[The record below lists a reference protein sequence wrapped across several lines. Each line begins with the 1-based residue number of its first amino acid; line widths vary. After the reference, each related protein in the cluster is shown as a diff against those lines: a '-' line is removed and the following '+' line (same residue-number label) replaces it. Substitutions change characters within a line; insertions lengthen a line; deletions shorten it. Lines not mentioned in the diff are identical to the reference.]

1 MALATTVPVWE
12 MGRPTVPKTTTR
24 PILVVIS
31 CGCCF
36 LQSCI
41 AFAIMLPILYQR
53 RCCVTFLKM
62 QFCSATSMAM
72 AIFILGLLQLFPP
85 HGKLALHG
93 IATFG
98 LNLALAP

>member
-1 MALATTVPVWE
+1 MVSILLHLKGFRLGGFSPVKRL
-12 MGRPTVPKTTTR
+12 RPTVPKTTAR

-85 HGKLALHG
+85 YC
-93 IATFG
+93 
-98 LNLALAP
+98 